1 MVETELPS
9 KQERIKEKHWRGKVA
24 PQNNGSFK
32 LCGGLHYGCLQLSA
46 LFTWVH
52 RKLWESREGVMFTLS
67 LSVLQNG

>member
-9 KQERIKEKHWRGKVA
+9 KQERIKEKHWRGRLHRKIMAILNSMVVY
-24 PQNNGSFK
+24 
-32 LCGGLHYGCLQLSA
+32 HYGCFQLSA

-52 RKLWESREGVMFTLS
+52 CKLWESREGVMFTLR